1 MDGDWRAREDCIGL
15 LLERQVRTGLD
26 GDGMVTK
33 GGDLMNMDGLNQ
45 EIKENG
51 WIKRDYD

>member
-33 GGDLMNMDGLNQ
+33 GGDLMEDEWLL
-45 EIKENG
+45 KEG
-51 WIKRDYD
+51 I